1 MATDIEPSEAIR
13 KAKQWLASAYSDE
26 HVENIG
32 LEEVRWKDGNWE
44 ITLGFNRAWEQ
55 PSSLS
60 QVLVSAIGQRNK
72 RDYKLLV
79 VHGADNSV
87 VEMRNRET
95 V

>member
-13 KAKQWLASAYSDE
+13 RAKHWLASAYSDE
-26 HVENIG
+26 HVQNIG
-32 LEEVRWKDGNWE
+32 LEEVRWRDGNWE
-44 ITLGFNRAWEQ
+44 ITLGFNRGWEL
-55 PSSLS
+55 PSSFS
-60 QVLVSAIGQRNK
+60 QALVSAIGQSNK

-79 VHGADNSV
+79 VSGVDNSV

>member
-13 KAKQWLASAYSDE
+13 RAKQWIASAYSDE
-26 HVENIG
+26 HIENIG

-60 QVLVSAIGQRNK
+60 QVLSAIGQRNK